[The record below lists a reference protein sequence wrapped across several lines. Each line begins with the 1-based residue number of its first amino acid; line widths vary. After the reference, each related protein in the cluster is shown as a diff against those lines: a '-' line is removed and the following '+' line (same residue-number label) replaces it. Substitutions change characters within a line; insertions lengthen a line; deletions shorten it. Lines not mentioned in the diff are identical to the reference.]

1 MSSEVESSQGLW
13 SSLRE
18 AVSGS
23 HGRDFTKGSI
33 DRAIFMLSVPM
44 VLEMCMESLFGIVDI
59 FFVAKLGKEAMAA
72 AALTESTLTLLFAVA
87 MGLSM
92 GTTAIIARRIGEKNY
107 EDAGV
112 AAAQSLIAGTAIS
125 VVIGIVGAW
134 QAPNLLR
141 AMGAEPEVVRVGTT
155 YTRTIYGGSA
165 TIFLLFLLNAVFR
178 GSGDAAVA
186 MRSLW
191 LANGI
196 NILLNPVLI
205 FGLGPFPELGVAGSA
220 VGTTIG
226 RGCGVL
232 YQLFILFSGNG
243 RVSLRWRD
251 MRLVPE
257 VMRKLI
263 ALSLGGMFQ
272 YIVPMGSWTFLIR
285 MAASF
290 GTAAVAGYALAVRI
304 IIFLILPSWGMSN
317 AAATLVGQNL
327 GAGEP
332 QRAEASA
339 WRAGFFNMLFLGSVG
354 VGFLIWA
361 PELVALFVSDPE
373 VISVAAAALRI
384 FSAGNVFY
392 AYGMVMTQAFNGA
405 GDTYTPTMINLLCYW
420 VFQIPLAA
428 ALAFPLAI
436 GFNGIFYAVP
446 AAEFALAALSI
457 WMFRKGKWKSQKV

>member
-1 MSSEVESSQGLW
+1 MSEQESRQGIW

-18 AVSGS
+18 AVAGS
-23 HGRDFTKGSI
+23 HGRDYTKGSI

-44 VLEMCMESLFGIVDI
+44 VIEMCMESLFGIVDI

-72 AALTESTLTLLFAVA
+72 VALTESTLTILFAIA

-92 GTTAIIARRIGEKNY
+92 GTTAIIARRIGEKNND
-107 EDAGV
+107 DAGV
-112 AAAQSLIAGTAIS
+112 AAAQSLIAGIAIS
-125 VVIGIVGAW
+125 IVIGAVGAW

-141 AMGAEPEVVRVGTT
+141 LMGAEPEVIRIGAG

-196 NILLNPVLI
+196 NILLNPLLI
-205 FGLGPFPELGVAGSA
+205 FGLGPFPELGVTGSA

-232 YQLFILFSGNG
+232 YQLYILFSGSG
-243 RVSLRWRD
+243 RVSLQWKD
-251 MRLVPE
+251 MRLVPD
-257 VMRKLI
+257 VMSKLI
-263 ALSLGGMFQ
+263 SLSLGGMFQ
-272 YIVPMGSWTFLIR
+272 YIVPMGSWTALIR

-290 GTAAVAGYALAVRI
+290 GTAAVAGYALSVRM
-304 IIFLILPSWGMSN
+304 IIFVILPSWGMSN

-354 VGFLIWA
+354 LVFLIWA
-361 PELVALFVSDPE
+361 PEIVSLFVSDPQ

-392 AYGMVMTQAFNGA
+392 GYGMVMTQSFNGA
-405 GDTYTPTMINLLCYW
+405 GDTFTPTMINLACYW
-420 VFQIPLAA
+420 LFQIPLAA
-428 ALAFPLAI
+428 FLAFPAGI

-457 WMFRKGKWKSQKV
+457 WMFRKGKWKTQKV

>member
-1 MSSEVESSQGLW
+1 MTSQEPRQSLW

-18 AVSGS
+18 AVAGS
-23 HGRDFTKGSI
+23 HGRDYTKGSI

-72 AALTESTLTLLFAVA
+72 AALTESTLTILFAIA

-92 GTTAIIARRIGEKNY
+92 GTTAIIARRIGEKNP
-107 EDAGV
+107 EGAGV
-112 AAAQSLIAGTAIS
+112 AAAQSLLAGIGIS
-125 VVIGIVGAW
+125 VAIGVIGAW

-141 AMGAEPEVVRVGTT
+141 LMGAEPDVIRIGAG

-196 NILLNPVLI
+196 NILLNPLLI
-205 FGLGPFPELGVAGSA
+205 FGLGPFPELGVTGSA

-232 YQLFILFSGNG
+232 FQLYVLFYGNA
-243 RVSLRWRD
+243 RVSLKMRD
-251 MRLVPE
+251 MRIVPDVMKKLV
-257 VMRKLI
+257 
-263 ALSLGGMFQ
+263 ALSMGGMFQ
-272 YIVPMGSWTFLIR
+272 YIVPMGSWTALIR
-285 MAASF
+285 MAATF
-290 GTAAVAGYALAVRI
+290 GTSAVAGYALAVRI
-304 IIFLILPSWGMSN
+304 IIFVILPSWGMSN

-332 QRAEASA
+332 QRAETSA
-339 WRAGFFNMLFLGSVG
+339 WRAGFYNMLFLGSVG
-354 VGFLIWA
+354 GGFIIWA
-361 PELVALFVSDPE
+361 PQLVALFVSDPA

-384 FSAGNVFY
+384 FSAGNIFY
-392 AYGMVMTQAFNGA
+392 AYGMVLTQSFNGA
-405 GDTYTPTMINLLCYW
+405 GDTFTPTMINLCCYW
-420 VFQIPLAA
+420 LFQIPLAYM
-428 ALAFPLAI
+428 LAFPLQI
-436 GFNGIFYAVP
+436 GFDGIFYAVP
-446 AAEFALAALSI
+446 AAESALALLSMY
-457 WMFRKGKWKSQKV
+457 MFRKGTWKLQKV

>member
-1 MSSEVESSQGLW
+1 MSEAESRQGLW

-92 GTTAIIARRIGEKNY
+92 GTTAIIARRIGEKNH

-112 AAAQSLIAGTAIS
+112 AAAQSLIAGIAIS
-125 VVIGIVGAW
+125 AVIGVVGAW
-134 QAPNLLR
+134 QAPNLLKM
-141 AMGAEPEVVRVGTT
+141 MGAEPEVIKVGAG

-196 NILLNPVLI
+196 NILLNPILI
-205 FGLGPFPELGVAGSA
+205 FGLGPFPELGVTGSA

-243 RVSLRWRD
+243 RVSLRWKD
-251 MRLVPE
+251 MRLVPD

-263 ALSLGGMFQ
+263 SLSLGGMFQ

-285 MAASF
+285 LAATF

-339 WRAGFFNMLFLGSVG
+339 WRAGFFNMIFLGSVG
-354 VGFLIWA
+354 LGFLIWA
-361 PELVALFVSDPE
+361 PELVALFVNDPQ
-373 VISVAAAALRI
+373 VIAIAAAALRI

-392 AYGMVMTQAFNGA
+392 AYGMVMTQSFNGA
-405 GDTYTPTMINLLCYW
+405 GDTFTPTMINLICYW
-420 VFQIPLAA
+420 LFQIPLAWF
-428 ALAFPLAI
+428 LAFPTGF
-436 GFNGIFYAVP
+436 GFNGVFYAVP
-446 AAEFALAALSI
+446 AAELALATLSI
-457 WMFRKGKWKSQKV
+457 WMFRKGKWKSKKV